1 LNRIKQCAPST
12 RADRARTFGFVLIK
26 VCYSW
31 WALASLAILNRAHWI
46 DAAKL
51 SAFILS
57 AQDPEKGGIADR
69 PDDVADVWHTVFGL
83 AGAFFLSL
91 PLLVKGGKG
100 RRKSTDGDR
109 SLPCSSGLALLD
121 YPGTQRVDPV
131 YCMPRAVTDKL
142 LGRH

>member
-1 LNRIKQCAPST
+1 MHQ
-12 RADRARTFGFVLIK
+12 

-83 AGAFFLSL
+83 AGASFHSLSWRA
-91 PLLVKGGKG
+91 G
-100 RRKSTDGDR
+100 DGADH
-109 SLPCSSGLALLD
+109 C
-121 YPGTQRVDPV
+121 
-131 YCMPRAVTDKL
+131 
-142 LGRH
+142 

>member
-1 LNRIKQCAPST
+1 MDRLDIADSDTLCWWLCERQLPNGGLNGRPEKLEDVSLRNRLSFPNPLNRIKQCAPST

-83 AGAFFLSL
+83 AGAFFS
-91 PLLVKGGKG
+91 PPRE
-100 RRKSTDGDR
+100 RRES
-109 SLPCSSGLALLD
+109 
-121 YPGTQRVDPV
+121 
-131 YCMPRAVTDKL
+131 
-142 LGRH
+142 